1 MPRPRGKLA
10 QSLLAATHM
19 IKPIRYALLSTA
31 LLAGATGCSKKTNGT
46 TAQAQA
52 PRVVA
57 ITADGDGFTP
67 LQVKVAK
74 GQTVTLRFTRTSD
87 ETCAKQVVFPDLGL
101 KKDLPLNKPVDI
113 PVPSTKS
120 RTLAF
125 QCGMGM
131 FKGSVVVN

>member
-1 MPRPRGKLA
+1 
-10 QSLLAATHM
+10 M